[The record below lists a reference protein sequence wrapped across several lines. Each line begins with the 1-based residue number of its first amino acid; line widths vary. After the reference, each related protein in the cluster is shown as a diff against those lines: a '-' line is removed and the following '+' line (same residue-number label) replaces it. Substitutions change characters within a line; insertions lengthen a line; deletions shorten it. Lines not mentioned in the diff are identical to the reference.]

1 MVLAF
6 LAIYVIWG
14 STYLA
19 IRIAVESLPPFA
31 MAGARFALA
40 GGVLWLFGRAMGA
53 APLGRKDLGV
63 ALVSGALMLLGGN
76 GAVVWAEQW
85 VASGAA
91 ALLVAAVP
99 LWMVLL
105 DWASAGTRPG
115 PRIMVGLAVGFLGL
129 GLLLGAPEMSS
140 RDQLRGGA
148 AIMFGT
154 VSWAVGT
161 IYTRRWSFGVNGT
174 MAAASQMFTGGLC
187 LLFVSLL
194 AGELRGFAV
203 SEVTMRSWTGLV
215 YLIVAGSIVAYSAYL
230 WLLRVTT
237 VTRVS
242 TYAYVNPVVAVVL
255 GSGFA
260 GEEITP
266 SGALAAVVIVL
277 SVVLILTGSSRP
289 GPRAVTPVERSP

>member
-140 RDQLRGGA
+140 RDQLRGGRRHHVRNGFLGSRNDLHA
-148 AIMFGT
+148 AL
-154 VSWAVGT
+154 V
-161 IYTRRWSFGVNGT
+161 
-174 MAAASQMFTGGLC
+174 
-187 LLFVSLL
+187 
-194 AGELRGFAV
+194 LRGQWNHGGCVPDVHGRA
-203 SEVTMRSWTGLV
+203 L
-215 YLIVAGSIVAYSAYL
+215 SAF
-230 WLLRVTT
+230 R
-237 VTRVS
+237 
-242 TYAYVNPVVAVVL
+242 
-255 GSGFA
+255 
-260 GEEITP
+260 
-266 SGALAAVVIVL
+266 
-277 SVVLILTGSSRP
+277 
-289 GPRAVTPVERSP
+289 